1 MQCLAPDE
9 GPHDGAMPDTVRI
22 AHENA
27 VTTLRIDRPL
37 KKNALDGAT
46 YRGLA
51 DGLTAALADDAVR
64 VIVIGGSDEVFTSG
78 NDLGDFVKVSQGTGG
93 LAAGTFLEALVE
105 AKKPIV
111 AAVSGWAVGIGTTML
126 LHCDFVYAAPSAK
139 FRTPFVDLGLCPE
152 AASTVLLPAAIGLR
166 HAVEML
172 YLGTEVD
179 AARAAAWGLVTEVV
193 PDPMLRAQE
202 VAAQLATKP
211 PGALQKTKELLRKPL
226 RAAMTEALVAE
237 RDAFLERLQS
247 REAMEAVMA
256 MISKRK

>member
-1 MQCLAPDE
+1 
-9 GPHDGAMPDTVRI
+9 MPDTVRI
-22 AHENA
+22 ATDHA

-51 DGLTAALADDAVR
+51 DGLAAALADDAVHA
-64 VIVIGGSDEVFTSG
+64 IVIGGSDEVFTSG
-78 NDLGDFVKVSQGTGG
+78 NDLGDFVKVREGGAG
-93 LAAGTFLEALVE
+93 LAAGTFLEALVD
-105 AKKPIV
+105 AKKPIL
-111 AAVSGWAVGIGTTML
+111 AAVWGWAVGIGTTML
-126 LHCDFVYAAPSAK
+126 LHCDFVYAAPNAR

-152 AASTVLLPAAIGLR
+152 AASTVLLPAAIGAR

-193 PDPMLRAQE
+193 ADPMARAME
-202 VAAQLATKP
+202 VALQLAAKP
-211 PGALQKTKELLRKPL
+211 PGALQKTKELLRRPL
-226 RAAMTEALVAE
+226 RAAVAEALVAE

-247 REAMEAVMA
+247 REALEAVMA
-256 MISKRK
+256 MMSKRK